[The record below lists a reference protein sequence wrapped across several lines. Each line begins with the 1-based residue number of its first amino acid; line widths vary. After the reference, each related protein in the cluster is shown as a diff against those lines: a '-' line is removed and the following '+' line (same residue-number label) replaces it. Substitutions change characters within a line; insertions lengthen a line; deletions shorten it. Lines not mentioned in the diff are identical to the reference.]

1 MKKKKNI
8 IFEVGDVLIH
18 YRWKEML
25 MDYGLTEKEATR
37 VGTQLFEDPE
47 ELWKM
52 FDKGLLNE
60 NELVE
65 LYCKKYPKDAEV
77 IRWFILH
84 GEYMH
89 VGRPAVWKKVRE
101 LKQEGYKIYLLSNY
115 SEYLFE
121 RHTQYADF
129 LEDIDGKLVSY
140 MVKMAKP
147 EREIYEALVDKFQLK
162 PEECLFFDDRKENVE
177 AAEACGIQS
186 VQVLSQEQL
195 LKELDALIE

>member
-8 IFEVGDVLIH
+8 IFDVGDVLIH

-52 FDKGLLNE
+52 FDKGVLNE

-65 LYCKKYPKDAEV
+65 LYCKKYPKDADV

-101 LKQEGYKIYLLSNY
+101 LKQAGYKIYLLSNY

-147 EREIYEALVDKFQLK
+147 EREIYEALVDKFRLK

-177 AAEACGIQS
+177 AAEAFGIQS
-186 VQVLSQEQL
+186 VQVFSQEQL
-195 LKELDALIE
+195 LKELDALIG